1 MDWKIIAW
9 KYKSMYRFKAYFN
22 RVIMKYFSQILVF
35 ALATVFAKAAD
46 NQKKGYTPHVVVPEE
61 LEATLFSPNTLTPCV
76 ACIGVAPTGEV
87 YAGVDQIGSLGK
99 GGGKG
104 KIIRLIDAD
113 HDGISEAHTVYAVID
128 NPRGIVPV
136 ADKLYVL
143 HTKWGEGKKFEGMFL
158 SVLEDKDGDGKAD
171 GPPKHLVKEISSR
184 KFNQARGVDHTT
196 NGIRMG
202 IDGWI
207 YVAIGDFGFVDATG
221 TDGTKLTMYGG
232 GVIRVRPDGTELESY
247 VHGLRNIYDVAID
260 PFMNLFTRGNTN
272 DGGGWNM
279 RFIHEIQSGEY
290 GYPKLFKR
298 YTSEI
303 IPALVDVGG
312 GSGTGAMFFDEP
324 GWPKKYNDVP
334 MMCDWG
340 RGQLFIHRVTPDG
353 PSFTQEQENFIKC
366 GRITDVDC
374 DGSGRLFIGSWSNSG
389 FSGGTGGYVAR
400 VVPKGWQYKAFPDL
414 QKRNAVDLANLLTT
428 PSAKT
433 RLHAQQEILRR
444 GGSGK
449 EVLAVAV
456 DKRLSRK
463 SRVAAI
469 FTLKQLLGTKS
480 HKDLLKLIDDP
491 AVAEHALRALAD
503 RKTELDDISQAPFTK
518 ALKNKDPRVQ
528 VAAAVALGR
537 IGDKSAAKALL
548 AVSNP
553 PQVDPL
559 PGFQPPPDEKGGDGS
574 VHQSPTIELA
584 SVHKFDIDISGW
596 KELYLTLGDGGNG
609 TGSDH
614 GAWFDPIL
622 VKKDGSTVKLTD
634 VKWSKATQGWGK
646 TGVGISPTG
655 TKLAR
660 KDGKAMSAGI
670 GTHSIGVIT
679 YKKLPGDFARFQC
692 TAGLASTDHGGRV
705 RFYVSSTPIKKFA
718 SSGKQKVAEGPH
730 ATPNSAT
737 ILPHVA
743 RQALVALEAGPACVD
758 AIGTP
763 NQSGALMALR
773 YMHTPEAVDALIK
786 RFEDTLE
793 SDTKQRIARSLVRLA
808 NMEKPY
814 EGETWWSTRP
824 DTRGPY
830 YYPTAWEKTEEI
842 TKTLVQAA
850 KQSDTATRFV
860 IAELAKKDRVQ
871 IPGLPKADDPVLASV
886 SEPTVDL
893 DKIMKKQGQVGKM
906 SVEDL
911 TIALDKIK
919 GKPGQGPALFA
930 SQGCVACHALKK
942 DEVQKGPY
950 LGQIGGIMNAERIAM
965 SILRPNTEIS
975 QGFKTVSITT
985 KKGDGYV
992 GFVTNRLSD
1001 QIEMRDIAGKVTTL
1015 KPSDIASET
1024 LLPIS
1029 MMPAGLANGMSLE
1042 DFASL
1047 VHFLAAQK
1055 Q

>member
-1 MDWKIIAW
+1 
-9 KYKSMYRFKAYFN
+9 
-22 RVIMKYFSQILVF
+22 MKYLIRVSIL
-35 ALATVFAKAAD
+35 ALTSVLAVAAD
-46 NQKKGYTPHVVVPEE
+46 KQKKGYTPQVVVPDE

-87 YAGVDQIGSLGK
+87 YAGVDQYGSLGK

-104 KIIRLIDAD
+104 KIIRLIDKD
-113 HDGISEAHTVYAVID
+113 HDGIHDSHTVYAVID

-136 ADKLYVL
+136 GDKLYVL
-143 HTKWGEGKKFEGMFL
+143 HTKWGEGTQFEGMFL
-158 SVLEDKDGDGKAD
+158 SVLQDKDSDGVAD
-171 GPPKHLVKEISSR
+171 GPPKHLVKEISTR

-207 YVAIGDFGFVDATG
+207 YVAVGDFGFVDATG
-221 TDGTKLTMYGG
+221 TDGRKLTMYGG
-232 GVIRVRPDGTELESY
+232 GIIRVRPDGTELETY
-247 VHGLRNIYDVAID
+247 ANGLRNIYDVAID
-260 PFMNLFTRGNTN
+260 PFMNVFTRGNTN

-279 RFIHEIQSGEY
+279 RFIHEIQTGEY

-312 GSGTGAMFFDEP
+312 GSGTGAMFFEEP
-324 GWPKKYNDVP
+324 GWPAKYNDVP

-374 DGSGRLFIGSWSNSG
+374 DGSGRLFIGSWSSSG
-389 FSGGTGGYVAR
+389 FKGGTAGYVAR
-400 VVPKGWQYKAFPDL
+400 VVPKGWKYKAFPDL
-414 QKRNAVDLANLLTT
+414 QKRNPVDLANLLTT

-456 DKRLSRK
+456 DKRLSPR

-480 HKDLLKLIDDP
+480 HKELLKLVDDP

-503 RKTELDDISQAPFTK
+503 RKTQMDGIPQAPFAK
-518 ALKNKDPRVQ
+518 ALNNKNPRVQ

-537 IGDKSAAKALL
+537 LGDKSAAKALL
-548 AVSNP
+548 GVSNP
-553 PQVDPL
+553 PLTDPL
-559 PGFQPPPDEKGGDGS
+559 PGSQPPPQEKTSGISSQQSPIIEKTS
-574 VHQSPTIELA
+574 VHQ
-584 SVHKFDIDISGW
+584 FDVDVSGW
-596 KELYLTLGDGGNG
+596 KELHLTLGDGGNG

-614 GAWFDPIL
+614 GSWFDPVL
-622 VKKDGSTVKLTD
+622 VKKDGSTIKLTD
-634 VKWSKATQGWGK
+634 LKWFKATQGWGK
-646 TGVGISPTG
+646 TRIGFSPTG
-655 TKLAR
+655 AKLAR
-660 KDGKAMSAGI
+660 KDGKPMSTGI
-670 GTHSIGVIT
+670 GTHSKGSII
-679 YKKLPGDFARFQC
+679 YKKLPEDIVRFKC
-692 TAGLASTDHGGRV
+692 TAGLASTDHGGKV
-705 RFYVSSTPIKKFA
+705 RFYVSAKPIKKFA
-718 SSGKQKVAEGPH
+718 GGGKTQIAEGPH
-730 ATPNSAT
+730 ATPNSSS

-743 RQALVALEAGPACVD
+743 RQALVALEAGTACVD

-773 YMHTPEAVDALIK
+773 YMHTEEAVDALVK
-786 RFEDTLE
+786 RFESTLE
-793 SDTKQRIARSLVRLA
+793 SDTRQRIARSLIRLA

-814 EGETWWSTRP
+814 RGDTWWSTRP

-842 TKTLVQAA
+842 TKTLVKAA
-850 KQSDTATRFV
+850 KQSDAATRFV
-860 IAELAKKDRVQ
+860 IAELAKKDRVE
-871 IPGLPKADDPVLASV
+871 IPGLPKAEAPVLASAT
-886 SEPTVDL
+886 EPTVDL
-893 DKIMKKQGQVGKM
+893 DKIMNKQGQVGKM

-911 TIALDKIK
+911 TLALDKIK
-919 GKPGQGPALFA
+919 GKPGKGPALFA

-965 SILRPNTEIS
+965 SIIRPNAEIS

-1001 QIEMRDIAGKVTTL
+1001 RIEMRDIAGKVTSL

-1055 Q
+1055 N

>member
-1 MDWKIIAW
+1 M
-9 KYKSMYRFKAYFN
+9 KSFIHAT
-22 RVIMKYFSQILVF
+22 IL
-35 ALATVFAKAAD
+35 ALTSTLLTAVDK
-46 NQKKGYTPHVVVPEE
+46 QKKGHAPEVVVPEE

-104 KIIRLIDAD
+104 KIIRLIDVD
-113 HDGISEAHTVYAVID
+113 HDGIHDSHTVYAVID

-136 ADKLYVL
+136 GDKLYVL
-143 HTKWGEGKKFEGMFL
+143 HTKWGEGTQFDGMFL
-158 SVLEDKDGDGKAD
+158 SVLEDKDGDGLAD
-171 GPPKHLVKEISSR
+171 GPPKHLVKEISTR

-221 TDGTKLTMYGG
+221 TDGKKLTMYGG
-232 GVIRVRPDGTELESY
+232 GIIRVRPDGTELETY
-247 VHGLRNIYDVAID
+247 ATGLRNIYDVAID
-260 PFMNLFTRGNTN
+260 PFMNVFTRGNTN

-279 RFIHEIQSGEY
+279 RFIHEIQTGEY
-290 GYPKLFKR
+290 GYPRLFKR

-312 GSGTGAMFFDEP
+312 GSGTGAMFFEEP
-324 GWPKKYNDVP
+324 GWPEKYNDVP

-374 DGSGRLFIGSWSNSG
+374 DGSGRLFIGSWSKSG
-389 FSGGTGGYVAR
+389 FKGGTAGYVAR
-400 VVPKGWQYKAFPDL
+400 VVPKGWKYKAFPNL
-414 QKRNAVDLANLLTT
+414 QKRNSVDLANLLST

-456 DKRLSRK
+456 DTRLAPRV
-463 SRVAAI
+463 RVAAI
-469 FTLKQLLGTKS
+469 YTLKQLLGTKS
-480 HKDLLKLIDDP
+480 HQHLLKLVDDP

-503 RKTELDDISQAPFTK
+503 RKTEMDGVPQAPFAK
-518 ALKNKDPRVQ
+518 ALKNKNPRVQ
-528 VAAAVALGR
+528 VAAAIALGR
-537 IGDKSAAKALL
+537 LGDKSAAKALL
-548 AVSNP
+548 GVSNP
-553 PQVDPL
+553 PVTDPL
-559 PGFQPPPDEKGGDGS
+559 PSFQLPPEEKSGNDS
-574 VHQSPTIELA
+574 VHQSPIIERTA
-584 SVHKFDIDISGW
+584 VHKFDLDVSGW

-622 VKKDGSTVKLTD
+622 VKKDGSTIKLTD
-634 VKWSKATQGWGK
+634 LKWSKATQGWGK
-646 TGVGISPTG
+646 TRIGFSATG
-655 TKLAR
+655 AKLAR
-660 KDGKAMSAGI
+660 KDGQPMTAGI
-670 GTHSIGVIT
+670 GTHSIGSIS
-679 YKKLPGDFARFQC
+679 YKKLPANVVRFKC
-692 TAGLASTDHGGRV
+692 TAGLASTDHGGKV
-705 RFYVSSTPIKKFA
+705 RFYVSDKPIKKFA
-718 SSGKQKVAEGPH
+718 GGGKKQIAEGPH
-730 ATPNSAT
+730 ATPNAAS

-743 RQALVALEAGPACVD
+743 RHALVALEAGPACVD

-786 RFEDTLE
+786 RFEETLE
-793 SDTKQRIARSLVRLA
+793 PDTRQRIARSLVRLA
-808 NMEKPY
+808 NLEKPY
-814 EGETWWSTRP
+814 QGDTWWSTRP
-824 DTRGPY
+824 DPRGPY
-830 YYPTAWEKTEEI
+830 YYPTAWEKTEDI
-842 TKTLVQAA
+842 TKSLVQAA
-850 KQSDTATRFV
+850 KKGDAATRFV
-860 IAELAKKDRVQ
+860 IAELAKKDRVE
-871 IPGLPKADDPVLASV
+871 IPGLPKADDPVIATV

-911 TIALDKIK
+911 TLALDKIK
-919 GKPGQGPALFA
+919 GKPSKGPALFA

-950 LGQIGGIMNAERIAM
+950 LGQIGGIMDAERIAM
-965 SILRPNTEIS
+965 SILRPNEEIS

-1001 QIEMRDIAGKVTTL
+1001 RIEMRDIAGKVTTL

-1047 VHFLAAQK
+1047 VHFLADQK
-1055 Q
+1055 N

>member
-1 MDWKIIAW
+1 M
-9 KYKSMYRFKAYFN
+9 KSFIHAT
-22 RVIMKYFSQILVF
+22 IL
-35 ALATVFAKAAD
+35 ALTSTLLTAVDK
-46 NQKKGYTPHVVVPEE
+46 QKKGHAPEVVVPEE

-104 KIIRLIDAD
+104 KIIRLIDED
-113 HDGISEAHTVYAVID
+113 HDGIHDSHTVYAVID

-136 ADKLYVL
+136 GDKLYVL
-143 HTKWGEGKKFEGMFL
+143 HTKWGEGTQFDGMFL
-158 SVLEDKDGDGKAD
+158 SVLEDKDGDGLAD
-171 GPPKHLVKEISSR
+171 GPPKHLVKEISTR

-221 TDGTKLTMYGG
+221 TDGKKLTMYGG
-232 GVIRVRPDGTELESY
+232 GIIRVRPDGTELETY
-247 VHGLRNIYDVAID
+247 ATGLRNIYDVAID
-260 PFMNLFTRGNTN
+260 PFMNVFTRGNTN

-279 RFIHEIQSGEY
+279 RFIHEIQTGEY
-290 GYPKLFKR
+290 GYPRLFKR

-312 GSGTGAMFFDEP
+312 GSGTGAMFFEEP
-324 GWPKKYNDVP
+324 GWPEKYNDVP

-374 DGSGRLFIGSWSNSG
+374 DGSGRLFLGSWSKSG
-389 FSGGTGGYVAR
+389 FKGGTAGYVAR
-400 VVPKGWQYKAFPDL
+400 VVPKGWKYKAFPNL
-414 QKRNAVDLANLLTT
+414 QKRNSVDLANLLST

-456 DKRLSRK
+456 DTRLAPRV
-463 SRVAAI
+463 RVAAI
-469 FTLKQLLGTKS
+469 YTLKQLLGTKS
-480 HKDLLKLIDDP
+480 HQHLLKLVDDP

-503 RKTELDDISQAPFTK
+503 RKTEMDGVPQAPFAK
-518 ALKNKDPRVQ
+518 ALKNKNPRVQ
-528 VAAAVALGR
+528 VAAAIALGR
-537 IGDKSAAKALL
+537 LGDKSAAKALL
-548 AVSNP
+548 VVSNP
-553 PQVDPL
+553 PVTDPL
-559 PGFQPPPDEKGGDGS
+559 PGFQLPPEEKSGNDS
-574 VHQSPTIELA
+574 VHQSPIIERT
-584 SVHKFDIDISGW
+584 SVHKFDLDVSGW

-622 VKKDGSTVKLTD
+622 VKKDGSTIKLTD
-634 VKWSKATQGWGK
+634 LKWSKATQGWGK
-646 TGVGISPTG
+646 TRIGFSATG
-655 TKLAR
+655 AKLAR
-660 KDGKAMSAGI
+660 KDGQPMTAGI
-670 GTHSIGVIT
+670 GTHSIGSIS
-679 YKKLPGDFARFQC
+679 YKKLPAEVVRFKC
-692 TAGLASTDHGGRV
+692 TAGLASTDHGGKV
-705 RFYVSSTPIKKFA
+705 RFYVSDKPIKKFA
-718 SSGKQKVAEGPH
+718 GGGKKQIAEGPH
-730 ATPNSAT
+730 ATPNAAS

-743 RQALVALEAGPACVD
+743 RHALVALEAGPACVD

-786 RFEDTLE
+786 RFEETLE
-793 SDTKQRIARSLVRLA
+793 SDTRQRIARSLVRLA
-808 NMEKPY
+808 NLEKPY
-814 EGETWWSTRP
+814 QGDTWWSTRP

-830 YYPTAWEKTEEI
+830 YYPTAWEKTEAI
-842 TKTLVQAA
+842 TKSLVQAA
-850 KQSDTATRFV
+850 KKGDAATRFV
-860 IAELAKKDRVQ
+860 IAELAKKDRVE
-871 IPGLPKADDPVLASV
+871 IPGLPKADDPVIATV

-911 TIALDKIK
+911 TLALDKIK
-919 GKPGQGPALFA
+919 GKPSKGPALFA

-950 LGQIGGIMNAERIAM
+950 LGQIGGIMDAERIAM
-965 SILRPNTEIS
+965 SILRPNEEIS

-1001 QIEMRDIAGKVTTL
+1001 RIEMRDIAGKVTTL

-1047 VHFLAAQK
+1047 VHFLADQK
-1055 Q
+1055 N

>member
-1 MDWKIIAW
+1 M
-9 KYKSMYRFKAYFN
+9 KSFIHAT
-22 RVIMKYFSQILVF
+22 IL
-35 ALATVFAKAAD
+35 ALTSTLLTAVDK
-46 NQKKGYTPHVVVPEE
+46 QKKGHAPEVVVPEE

-104 KIIRLIDAD
+104 KIIRLIDED
-113 HDGISEAHTVYAVID
+113 HDGIHDSHTVYAVID

-136 ADKLYVL
+136 GDKLYVL
-143 HTKWGEGKKFEGMFL
+143 HTKWGEGTQFDGMFL
-158 SVLEDKDGDGKAD
+158 SVLEDKNGDGLAD
-171 GPPKHLVKEISSR
+171 GPPKHLVKEISTR

-221 TDGTKLTMYGG
+221 TDGKKLTMYGG
-232 GVIRVRPDGTELESY
+232 GIIRVRPDGTELETY
-247 VHGLRNIYDVAID
+247 ATGLRNIYDVAID
-260 PFMNLFTRGNTN
+260 PFMNVFTRGNTN

-279 RFIHEIQSGEY
+279 RFIHEIQTGEY
-290 GYPKLFKR
+290 GYPRLFKR

-312 GSGTGAMFFDEP
+312 GSGTGAMFFEEP
-324 GWPKKYNDVP
+324 NWPEKYNDVP

-374 DGSGRLFIGSWSNSG
+374 DGSGRLFIGSWSKSG
-389 FSGGTGGYVAR
+389 FKGGTAGYVAR
-400 VVPKGWQYKAFPDL
+400 VVPKGWKYKAFPNL
-414 QKRNAVDLANLLTT
+414 QKRNSVDLANLLST

-456 DKRLSRK
+456 DTRLAPRV
-463 SRVAAI
+463 RVAAI
-469 FTLKQLLGTKS
+469 YTLKQLLGTKS
-480 HKDLLKLIDDP
+480 HQHLLKLVDDP

-503 RKTELDDISQAPFTK
+503 RKTEMDGVPQAPFAK
-518 ALKNKDPRVQ
+518 ALKNKNPRVQ
-528 VAAAVALGR
+528 VAAAIALGR
-537 IGDKSAAKALL
+537 LGDKSAAKALL
-548 AVSNP
+548 GVSNP
-553 PQVDPL
+553 PVTDPL
-559 PGFQPPPDEKGGDGS
+559 PSFQLPPEEKSGNDS
-574 VHQSPTIELA
+574 VHQSPIIERT
-584 SVHKFDIDISGW
+584 SVHKFDLDVSGW

-622 VKKDGSTVKLTD
+622 VKKDGSTIKLTD
-634 VKWSKATQGWGK
+634 LKWSKATQGWGK
-646 TGVGISPTG
+646 TRIGFSATG
-655 TKLAR
+655 AKLAR
-660 KDGKAMSAGI
+660 KDGQPMTAGI
-670 GTHSIGVIT
+670 GTHSIGSIS
-679 YKKLPGDFARFQC
+679 YKKLPANVVRFKC
-692 TAGLASTDHGGRV
+692 TAGLASTDHGGKV
-705 RFYVSSTPIKKFA
+705 RFYVSDKPIKKFA
-718 SSGKQKVAEGPH
+718 GGGKKQIAEGPH
-730 ATPNSAT
+730 ATPNAAS

-743 RQALVALEAGPACVD
+743 RHALVALEAGPACVD

-786 RFEDTLE
+786 RFEETLE
-793 SDTKQRIARSLVRLA
+793 SDTRQRIARSLVRLA
-808 NMEKPY
+808 NLEKPY
-814 EGETWWSTRP
+814 QGDTWWSTRP

-830 YYPTAWEKTEEI
+830 YYPTAWEKTEAI
-842 TKTLVQAA
+842 TKSLVQAA
-850 KQSDTATRFV
+850 KQGDAATRFV
-860 IAELAKKDRVQ
+860 IAELAKKDRVE
-871 IPGLPKADDPVLASV
+871 IPGLPKADDPVIATV

-911 TIALDKIK
+911 TLALDKIK
-919 GKPGQGPALFA
+919 GKPSKGPALFA

-950 LGQIGGIMNAERIAM
+950 LGQIGGIMDAERIAM
-965 SILRPNTEIS
+965 SILRPNEEIS

-1001 QIEMRDIAGKVTTL
+1001 RIEMRDIAGKVTTL

-1047 VHFLAAQK
+1047 VHFLADQK
-1055 Q
+1055 N

>member
-1 MDWKIIAW
+1 M
-9 KYKSMYRFKAYFN
+9 KSFIHAT
-22 RVIMKYFSQILVF
+22 IL
-35 ALATVFAKAAD
+35 ALTSTLLTAVDK
-46 NQKKGYTPHVVVPEE
+46 QKKGHAPEVVVPEE

-104 KIIRLIDAD
+104 KIIRLIDED
-113 HDGISEAHTVYAVID
+113 HDGIHDSHTVYAVID

-136 ADKLYVL
+136 GDKLYVL
-143 HTKWGEGKKFEGMFL
+143 HTKWGEGTQFDGMFL
-158 SVLEDKDGDGKAD
+158 SVLEDKDGDGLAD
-171 GPPKHLVKEISSR
+171 GPPKHLVKEISTR

-221 TDGTKLTMYGG
+221 TDGKKLTMYGG
-232 GVIRVRPDGTELESY
+232 GIIRVRPDGTELETY
-247 VHGLRNIYDVAID
+247 ATGLRNIYDVAID
-260 PFMNLFTRGNTN
+260 PFMNVFTRGNTN

-279 RFIHEIQSGEY
+279 RFIHEIQTGEY
-290 GYPKLFKR
+290 GYPRLFKR

-312 GSGTGAMFFDEP
+312 GSGTGAMFFEEP
-324 GWPKKYNDVP
+324 GWPEKYNDVP

-374 DGSGRLFIGSWSNSG
+374 DGSGRLFIGSWSKSG
-389 FSGGTGGYVAR
+389 FKGGTAGYVAR
-400 VVPKGWQYKAFPDL
+400 VVPKGWKYKAFPNL
-414 QKRNAVDLANLLTT
+414 QKRNSVDLANLLST

-456 DKRLSRK
+456 DTRLAPRV
-463 SRVAAI
+463 RVAAI
-469 FTLKQLLGTKS
+469 YTLKQLLGTKS
-480 HKDLLKLIDDP
+480 HQHLLKLVDDP

-503 RKTELDDISQAPFTK
+503 RKTEMDGVPQAPFAK
-518 ALKNKDPRVQ
+518 ALKNKNPRVQ
-528 VAAAVALGR
+528 VAAAIALGR
-537 IGDKSAAKALL
+537 LGDKSAAKALL
-548 AVSNP
+548 VVSNP
-553 PQVDPL
+553 PVTDPL
-559 PGFQPPPDEKGGDGS
+559 PGFQLPPEEKSGNDS
-574 VHQSPTIELA
+574 VHQSPIIERT
-584 SVHKFDIDISGW
+584 SVHKFDLDASGW

-622 VKKDGSTVKLTD
+622 VKKDGSTIKLTD
-634 VKWSKATQGWGK
+634 LKWSKATQGWGK
-646 TGVGISPTG
+646 TRIGFSATG
-655 TKLAR
+655 AKLAR
-660 KDGKAMSAGI
+660 KDGQPMTAGI
-670 GTHSIGVIT
+670 GTHSIGSIS
-679 YKKLPGDFARFQC
+679 YKKLPAEVVRFKC
-692 TAGLASTDHGGRV
+692 TAGLASTDHGGKV
-705 RFYVSSTPIKKFA
+705 RFYVSDKPIKKFA
-718 SSGKQKVAEGPH
+718 GGGKKQIAEGPH
-730 ATPNSAT
+730 ATPNAAS
-737 ILPHVA
+737 ILPHAA
-743 RQALVALEAGPACVD
+743 RHALVALEAGPACVD

-786 RFEDTLE
+786 RFEETLE
-793 SDTKQRIARSLVRLA
+793 SDTRQRIARSLVRLA
-808 NMEKPY
+808 NLEKPY
-814 EGETWWSTRP
+814 QGDTWWSTRP

-830 YYPTAWEKTEEI
+830 YYPTAWEKTEAI
-842 TKTLVQAA
+842 TKSLVQAA
-850 KQSDTATRFV
+850 KQGDAATRFV
-860 IAELAKKDRVQ
+860 IAELAKKDRVE
-871 IPGLPKADDPVLASV
+871 IPGLPKADDPVIATV

-911 TIALDKIK
+911 TLALDKIK
-919 GKPGQGPALFA
+919 GKPSKGPALFA

-950 LGQIGGIMNAERIAM
+950 LGQIGGIMDAERIAM
-965 SILRPNTEIS
+965 SILRPNEEIS

-985 KKGDGYV
+985 KKGDGYA

-1001 QIEMRDIAGKVTTL
+1001 RIEMRDIAGKVTTL

-1047 VHFLAAQK
+1047 VHFLADQK
-1055 Q
+1055 N

>member
-1 MDWKIIAW
+1 
-9 KYKSMYRFKAYFN
+9 
-22 RVIMKYFSQILVF
+22 MKYLIRVSIL
-35 ALATVFAKAAD
+35 ALTSVLAVAAD
-46 NQKKGYTPHVVVPEE
+46 KQKKGYTPQVVVPDE

-87 YAGVDQIGSLGK
+87 YAGVDQYGSLGK

-104 KIIRLIDAD
+104 KIIRLIDKD
-113 HDGISEAHTVYAVID
+113 HDGIHDSHTVYAVID

-136 ADKLYVL
+136 GDKLYVL
-143 HTKWGEGKKFEGMFL
+143 HTKWGEGTQFEGMFL
-158 SVLEDKDGDGKAD
+158 SVLQDKDADGVAD
-171 GPPKHLVKEISSR
+171 GPPKHLVKEISTR

-207 YVAIGDFGFVDATG
+207 YVAIGDFGFVNATG
-221 TDGTKLTMYGG
+221 TDGKKLTMYGG
-232 GVIRVRPDGTELESY
+232 GIIRVRPDGTELETY
-247 VHGLRNIYDVAID
+247 ANGLRNIYDVAID

-279 RFIHEIQSGEY
+279 RFIHEIQTGEY

-312 GSGTGAMFFDEP
+312 GSGTGAMFFEEP
-324 GWPKKYNDVP
+324 GWPAKYNDVP

-374 DGSGRLFIGSWSNSG
+374 DGSGRLFIGSWSSSG
-389 FSGGTGGYVAR
+389 FKGGTAGYVAR
-400 VVPKGWQYKAFPDL
+400 VVPKGWKYKAFPDL
-414 QKRNAVDLANLLTT
+414 QKRNPVDLANLLTT

-456 DKRLSRK
+456 DKRLSPR

-480 HKDLLKLIDDP
+480 HKELLKLVDDP

-503 RKTELDDISQAPFTK
+503 RKTQMDGIPQVPFAK
-518 ALKNKDPRVQ
+518 ALNNKNPRVQ

-537 IGDKSAAKALL
+537 LGDRSAAKALL
-548 AVSNP
+548 CVSNP
-553 PQVDPL
+553 PVTDPL
-559 PGFQPPPDEKGGDGS
+559 PGFQPPRQEKTLGSSSQQSPIIEKTS
-574 VHQSPTIELA
+574 VHQ
-584 SVHKFDIDISGW
+584 FDVDVSGW
-596 KELYLTLGDGGNG
+596 KELHLTLGDGGNG

-614 GAWFDPIL
+614 GSWFDPVL
-622 VKKDGSTVKLTD
+622 VKKDGSTIKLTD
-634 VKWSKATQGWGK
+634 LKWSKATQGWGK
-646 TGVGISPTG
+646 TRIGFSPTG
-655 TKLAR
+655 ARLAR
-660 KDGKAMSAGI
+660 KDGKPMSTGI
-670 GTHSIGVIT
+670 GTHSKGSII
-679 YKKLPGDFARFQC
+679 YKKLPGDIVRFKC
-692 TAGLASTDHGGRV
+692 TAGLASTDHGGKV
-705 RFYVSSTPIKKFA
+705 RFYVSAKPIKKFVGG
-718 SSGKQKVAEGPH
+718 GKTQVAEGPH
-730 ATPNSAT
+730 ATPNSSS

-743 RQALVALEAGPACVD
+743 RQALVALEAGTACVD

-773 YMHTPEAVDALIK
+773 YMHTEEAVDALVK
-786 RFEDTLE
+786 RFESTLE
-793 SDTKQRIARSLVRLA
+793 SDTRQRIARSLIRLA

-814 EGETWWSTRP
+814 RGDTWWSTRP

-830 YYPTAWEKTEEI
+830 YYPTAWKKTEEI
-842 TKTLVQAA
+842 TKTLVKAA
-850 KQSDTATRFV
+850 KQSDAATRFV
-860 IAELAKKDRVQ
+860 IAELAKKDRVE
-871 IPGLPKADDPVLASV
+871 IPGLPKAEAPVLASAT
-886 SEPTVDL
+886 EPTVDL
-893 DKIMKKQGQVGKM
+893 DKIMNKQGQVGKM

-911 TIALDKIK
+911 TLALDKIK
-919 GKPGQGPALFA
+919 GKPSKGPALFA

-965 SILRPNTEIS
+965 SIIRPNAEIS

-1001 QIEMRDIAGKVTTL
+1001 RIEMRDIAGKVTTL
-1015 KPSDIASET
+1015 KPTEVASET

-1055 Q
+1055 N

>member
-1 MDWKIIAW
+1 
-9 KYKSMYRFKAYFN
+9 
-22 RVIMKYFSQILVF
+22 MKCLRTLFPL
-35 ALATVFAKAAD
+35 LATMLMATFAYA
-46 NQKKGYTPHVVVPEE
+46 QKGRTANVTVPEE

-113 HDGISEAHTVYAVID
+113 HDGVSEAHTVYAVID

-136 ADKLYVL
+136 GDKLYVL

-158 SVLEDKDGDGKAD
+158 SVLTDANGDGKAD

-207 YVAIGDFGFVDATG
+207 YVAIGDFGFVDAEG

-247 VHGLRNIYDVAID
+247 AHGLRNIYDVAID
-260 PFMNLFTRGNTN
+260 PFMNMYTRGNTN

-279 RFIHEIQSGEY
+279 RFIHEIQTGEY

-324 GWPKKYNDVP
+324 GWPEKYNNVP

-340 RGQLFIHRVTPDG
+340 RGQLFIHRITPDG

-400 VVPKGWQYKAFPDL
+400 VIPKGWKYKEFPNL
-414 QKRNAVDLANLLTT
+414 QKRNPIDLANLLST

-444 GGSGK
+444 GGSGN

-456 DKRLSRK
+456 DEKLDPK

-469 FTLKQLLGTKS
+469 YTLKQLLGKKS
-480 HKDLLKLIDDP
+480 HKELLKLVDDP
-491 AVAEHALRALAD
+491 VVTEHALRALGD
-503 RKTELDDISQAPFTK
+503 RKTQLDGIPQAPFTK
-518 ALKNKDPRVQ
+518 ALKSKNPRVQ

-537 IGDKSAAKALL
+537 LGDKSAASALL
-548 AVSNP
+548 SVSNP
-553 PQVDPL
+553 PEIDPL
-559 PGFQPPPDEKGGDGS
+559 PSFAGTPKQDAGPQD
-574 VHQSPTIELA
+574 VHQSSLIDGNK
-584 SVHKFDIDISGW
+584 VHTFDVDVSGW
-596 KELYLTLGDGGNG
+596 KELYLTIGHGGNG
-609 TGSDH
+609 DGNDH
-614 GAWFDPIL
+614 GGWFEPTL
-622 VKKDGSTVKLTD
+622 VKKDGTAVKLTD
-634 VKWSKATQGWGK
+634 FKWSKATQGWGK
-646 TGVGISPTG
+646 TGIGISPTG
-655 TKLAR
+655 AKLGRADKKR
-660 KDGKAMSAGI
+660 MAFGI
-670 GTHSIGVIT
+670 GSHAVSVIS
-679 YKKLPGDFARFQC
+679 YKKLPVDMVRFKC
-692 TAGLASTDHGGRV
+692 EVGLASTHRGGRV
-705 RFYVSSTPIKKFA
+705 RFYVSNKAIKKFA
-718 SSGKQKVAEGPH
+718 GGGKKQIAEGPH

-737 ILPHVA
+737 VLPHIA
-743 RQALVALEAGPACVD
+743 RQALVALDAGSACVD
-758 AIGTP
+758 AIGTH
-763 NQSGALMALR
+763 NQSGALMALC

-786 RFEDTLE
+786 RFEETLE
-793 SDTKQRIARSLVRLA
+793 SDTKQRIARSLVRLV

-814 EGETWWSTRP
+814 KGDTWWSTRP

-842 TKTLVQAA
+842 TKSLVKAA
-850 KQSDTATRFV
+850 KQSDAATRHV
-860 IAELAKKDRVQ
+860 ISELAQKDRVV
-871 IPGLPKADDPVLASV
+871 IPGLPKANDPVLASAA
-886 SEPTVDL
+886 EPTVDL

-911 TIALDKIK
+911 TIALGKIK
-919 GKPGQGPALFA
+919 GKPGKGPALFA

-965 SILRPNTEIS
+965 SILRPNAEIS

-1001 QIEMRDIAGKVTTL
+1001 RIEMRDIAGKVTTL

-1055 Q
+1055 N

>member
-1 MDWKIIAW
+1 M
-9 KYKSMYRFKAYFN
+9 KSFIHAT
-22 RVIMKYFSQILVF
+22 IL
-35 ALATVFAKAAD
+35 ALTSTLLTAVDK
-46 NQKKGYTPHVVVPEE
+46 QKKGHAPEVVVPEE

-104 KIIRLIDAD
+104 KIIRLIDED
-113 HDGISEAHTVYAVID
+113 HDGIHDSHTVYAVID

-136 ADKLYVL
+136 GDKLYVL
-143 HTKWGEGKKFEGMFL
+143 HTKWGEGTQFDGMFL
-158 SVLEDKDGDGKAD
+158 SVLEDKDGDGLAD
-171 GPPKHLVKEISSR
+171 GPPKHLVKEISTR

-221 TDGTKLTMYGG
+221 TDGKKLTMYGG
-232 GVIRVRPDGTELESY
+232 GIIRVRPDGTELETY
-247 VHGLRNIYDVAID
+247 ATGLRNIYDVAID
-260 PFMNLFTRGNTN
+260 PFMNVFTRGNTN

-279 RFIHEIQSGEY
+279 RFIHEIQTGEY
-290 GYPKLFKR
+290 GYPRLFKR

-312 GSGTGAMFFDEP
+312 GSGTGAMFFEEP
-324 GWPKKYNDVP
+324 GWPEKYNDVP

-374 DGSGRLFIGSWSNSG
+374 DGSGRLFIGSWSKSG
-389 FSGGTGGYVAR
+389 FKGGTAGYVAR
-400 VVPKGWQYKAFPDL
+400 VVPKGWKYKAFPNL
-414 QKRNAVDLANLLTT
+414 QKRNSVDLANLLST

-456 DKRLSRK
+456 DTRLAPRV
-463 SRVAAI
+463 RVAAI
-469 FTLKQLLGTKS
+469 YTLKQLLGTKS
-480 HKDLLKLIDDP
+480 HQHLLKLVDDP

-503 RKTELDDISQAPFTK
+503 RKTEMDGVPQAPFAK
-518 ALKNKDPRVQ
+518 ALKNKNPRVQ
-528 VAAAVALGR
+528 VAAAIALGR
-537 IGDKSAAKALL
+537 LGDKSAAKALL
-548 AVSNP
+548 VVSNP
-553 PQVDPL
+553 PVTDPL
-559 PGFQPPPDEKGGDGS
+559 PGFQLPPEEKSGNDS
-574 VHQSPTIELA
+574 VHQSPIIERT
-584 SVHKFDIDISGW
+584 SVHKFDLDVSGW

-622 VKKDGSTVKLTD
+622 VKKDGSTIKLTD
-634 VKWSKATQGWGK
+634 LKWSKATQGWGK
-646 TGVGISPTG
+646 TRIGFSATG
-655 TKLAR
+655 AKLAR
-660 KDGKAMSAGI
+660 KDGQPMTAGI
-670 GTHSIGVIT
+670 GTHSIGSIS
-679 YKKLPGDFARFQC
+679 YKKLPAEVVRFKC
-692 TAGLASTDHGGRV
+692 TAGLASTDHGGKV
-705 RFYVSSTPIKKFA
+705 RFYVSDKPIKKFA
-718 SSGKQKVAEGPH
+718 GGGKKQIAEGPH
-730 ATPNSAT
+730 ATPNAAS

-743 RQALVALEAGPACVD
+743 RHALVALEAGPACVD

-786 RFEDTLE
+786 RFEETLE
-793 SDTKQRIARSLVRLA
+793 SDTRQRIARSLVRLA
-808 NMEKPY
+808 NLEKPY
-814 EGETWWSTRP
+814 QGDTWWSTRP

-830 YYPTAWEKTEEI
+830 YYPTAWEKTEAI
-842 TKTLVQAA
+842 TKSLVQAA
-850 KQSDTATRFV
+850 KKGDAATRFV
-860 IAELAKKDRVQ
+860 IAELAKKDRVE
-871 IPGLPKADDPVLASV
+871 IPGLPKADDPVIATV

-911 TIALDKIK
+911 TLALDKIK
-919 GKPGQGPALFA
+919 GKPSKGPALFA

-950 LGQIGGIMNAERIAM
+950 LGQIGGIMDAERIAM
-965 SILRPNTEIS
+965 SILRPNEEIS

-1001 QIEMRDIAGKVTTL
+1001 RIEMRDIAGKVTTL

-1047 VHFLAAQK
+1047 VHFLADQK
-1055 Q
+1055 N

>member
-1 MDWKIIAW
+1 M
-9 KYKSMYRFKAYFN
+9 KSFIHAT
-22 RVIMKYFSQILVF
+22 IL
-35 ALATVFAKAAD
+35 ALTSTLLTAVDK
-46 NQKKGYTPHVVVPEE
+46 QKKGHAPEVVVPEE

-104 KIIRLIDAD
+104 KIIRLIDED
-113 HDGISEAHTVYAVID
+113 HDGIHDSHTVYAVID

-136 ADKLYVL
+136 GDKLYVL
-143 HTKWGEGKKFEGMFL
+143 HTKWGEGTQFDGMFL
-158 SVLEDKDGDGKAD
+158 SVLEDKNGDGLAD
-171 GPPKHLVKEISSR
+171 GPPKHLVKEISTR

-221 TDGTKLTMYGG
+221 TDGKKLTMYGG
-232 GVIRVRPDGTELESY
+232 GIIRVRPDGTELETY
-247 VHGLRNIYDVAID
+247 ATGLRNIYDVAID
-260 PFMNLFTRGNTN
+260 PFMNVFTRGNTN

-279 RFIHEIQSGEY
+279 RFIHEIQTGEY
-290 GYPKLFKR
+290 GYPRLFKR

-312 GSGTGAMFFDEP
+312 GSGTGAMFFEEP
-324 GWPKKYNDVP
+324 SWPEKYNDVP

-374 DGSGRLFIGSWSNSG
+374 DGSGRLFIGSWSKSG
-389 FSGGTGGYVAR
+389 FKGGTAGYVAR
-400 VVPKGWQYKAFPDL
+400 VVPKGWKYKAFPNL
-414 QKRNAVDLANLLTT
+414 QKRNSVDLANLLST

-456 DKRLSRK
+456 DTRLAPRV
-463 SRVAAI
+463 RVAAI
-469 FTLKQLLGTKS
+469 YTLKQLLGTKS
-480 HKDLLKLIDDP
+480 HQHLLKLVDDP

-503 RKTELDDISQAPFTK
+503 RKTEMDGVPQAPFAK
-518 ALKNKDPRVQ
+518 ALKNKNPRVQ
-528 VAAAVALGR
+528 VAAAIALGR
-537 IGDKSAAKALL
+537 LGDKSAAKALL
-548 AVSNP
+548 GVSNP
-553 PQVDPL
+553 PVTDPL
-559 PGFQPPPDEKGGDGS
+559 PSFQLPPEEKSGNDS
-574 VHQSPTIELA
+574 VHQSPIIERT
-584 SVHKFDIDISGW
+584 SVHKFDLDVSGW

-622 VKKDGSTVKLTD
+622 VKKDGSTIKLTD
-634 VKWSKATQGWGK
+634 LKWSKATQGWGK
-646 TGVGISPTG
+646 TRIGFSATG
-655 TKLAR
+655 AKLAR
-660 KDGKAMSAGI
+660 KDGKHMTAGI
-670 GTHSIGVIT
+670 GTHSIGSIR
-679 YKKLPGDFARFQC
+679 YKKLPAEVVRFKC
-692 TAGLASTDHGGRV
+692 TAGLASTDHGGKV
-705 RFYVSSTPIKKFA
+705 RFYVSDKPIKKFA
-718 SSGKQKVAEGPH
+718 GGGKKQIAEGPH
-730 ATPNSAT
+730 ATPNAAS

-743 RQALVALEAGPACVD
+743 RHALVALEAGPACVD

-786 RFEDTLE
+786 RFEETLE
-793 SDTKQRIARSLVRLA
+793 SDTRQRIARSLVRLA
-808 NMEKPY
+808 NLEKPY
-814 EGETWWSTRP
+814 QGDTWWSTRP

-830 YYPTAWEKTEEI
+830 YYPTAWEKTEDI
-842 TKTLVQAA
+842 TKSLVQAA
-850 KQSDTATRFV
+850 KKGDAATRFV
-860 IAELAKKDRVQ
+860 IAELAKKDRVE
-871 IPGLPKADDPVLASV
+871 IPGLPKADDPVIATV

-911 TIALDKIK
+911 TLALDKIK
-919 GKPGQGPALFA
+919 GKPSKGPALFA

-950 LGQIGGIMNAERIAM
+950 LGQIGGIMDAERIAM
-965 SILRPNTEIS
+965 SILRPNEEIS

-1001 QIEMRDIAGKVTTL
+1001 RIEMRDIAGKVTTL

-1047 VHFLAAQK
+1047 VHFLADQK
-1055 Q
+1055 N

>member
-1 MDWKIIAW
+1 MNLKLLKIVNAFCAFMVSLLFLNFAEARKVTLGVKPGLHFDPNVLHVQPGEDVELTFENSDMMMHNFVLVQSGARMEIVEAAIALGA
-9 KYKSMYRFKAYFN
+9 KGPELHYVPDSNKVIAATPVVMPKKKSTIRFKAPLKEG
-22 RVIMKYFSQILVF
+22 KYPYVCTFPGHGFLMHGILFVS
-35 ALATVFAKAAD
+35 
-46 NQKKGYTPHVVVPEE
+46 KKEPKELSAGPKTNPASPVSVPEE
-61 LEATLFSPNTLTPCV
+61 LESTLFSPNTVTPCV

-87 YAGVDQIGSLGK
+87 FAGIDQIGSLGK

-104 KIIRLIDAD
+104 RIIRLVDED
-113 HDGISEAHTVYAVID
+113 HDGISDYRTEYALID

-136 ADKLYVL
+136 GDKLYVL
-143 HTKWGEGKKFEGMFL
+143 HAKWGRGTQFEGMFL
-158 SVLEDKDGDGKAD
+158 SVLEDKDGDGVAD
-171 GPPKHLVKEISSR
+171 GPPKHLVKEISTR

-221 TDGTKLTMYGG
+221 TDGKKLTMYGG
-232 GVIRVRPDGTELESY
+232 GIIRVRPDGTELETYAS
-247 VHGLRNIYDVAID
+247 GLRNIYDVAID
-260 PFMNLFTRGNTN
+260 PFMNVFTRGNTN

-279 RFIHEIQSGEY
+279 RFIHEVQSGEY

-312 GSGTGAMFFDEP
+312 GSGTGAMFFEEP

-389 FSGGTGGYVAR
+389 FKGGTGGYVAR
-400 VVPKGWQYKAFPDL
+400 VVPKGWKYKEFPNL
-414 QKRNAVDLANLLTT
+414 QKRNPVDLANLLST

-456 DKRLSRK
+456 DKRLAPR

-503 RKTELDDISQAPFTK
+503 RKTQLEGIPQAPFAK
-518 ALKNKDPRVQ
+518 ALKNKNPRVQ

-537 IGDKSAAKALL
+537 LGDKSAAAALL
-548 AVSNP
+548 SVSNP
-553 PQVDPL
+553 PSVDPL
-559 PGFQPPPDEKGGDGS
+559 PAFAAPPKQESGS
-574 VHQSPTIELA
+574 QDVHQSPLIDGNK
-584 SVHKFDIDISGW
+584 VHTFDVDVSAW
-596 KELYLTLGDGGNG
+596 KELYLTIGHGGNG
-609 TGSDH
+609 DGNDH
-614 GAWFDPIL
+614 GGWFEPTL
-622 VKKDGSTVKLTD
+622 LKKDGTSVKLTEI
-634 VKWSKATQGWGK
+634 KWSNATQGWGK

-655 TKLAR
+655 AKLGRAD
-660 KDGKAMSAGI
+660 KKKMAFGI
-670 GTHSIGVIT
+670 GSHAVSVIS
-679 YKKLPGDFARFQC
+679 YKKLPADVVRFKC
-692 TAGLASTDHGGRV
+692 VAGLASTHRGGRV
-705 RFYVSSTPIKKFA
+705 RFYVSNKVIKKFA
-718 SSGKQKVAEGPH
+718 GGGKKQIAEGPH
-730 ATPNSAT
+730 ATPNSAS

-743 RQALVALEAGPACVD
+743 RQALVALAAGSACVD

-786 RFEDTLE
+786 RFEETLE
-793 SDTKQRIARSLVRLA
+793 SETKQRIARSLVRLA
-808 NMEKPY
+808 NKEKPY
-814 EGETWWSTRP
+814 KGDTWWSTRP

-830 YYPTAWEKTEEI
+830 YYPTAWEKTDSI
-842 TKTLVQAA
+842 NQALVKAA
-850 KQSDTATRFV
+850 KAGDPATRFV
-860 IAELAKKDRVQ
+860 ISELAKKDRAE
-871 IPGLPKADDPVLASV
+871 IPGLPK
-886 SEPTVDL
+886 
-893 DKIMKKQGQVGKM
+893 
-906 SVEDL
+906 
-911 TIALDKIK
+911 
-919 GKPGQGPALFA
+919 
-930 SQGCVACHALKK
+930 
-942 DEVQKGPY
+942 
-950 LGQIGGIMNAERIAM
+950 
-965 SILRPNTEIS
+965 
-975 QGFKTVSITT
+975 
-985 KKGDGYV
+985 GD
-992 GFVTNRLSD
+992 
-1001 QIEMRDIAGKVTTL
+1001 
-1015 KPSDIASET
+1015 
-1024 LLPIS
+1024 
-1029 MMPAGLANGMSLE
+1029 
-1042 DFASL
+1042 
-1047 VHFLAAQK
+1047 
-1055 Q
+1055 

>member
-1 MDWKIIAW
+1 
-9 KYKSMYRFKAYFN
+9 MYRFYAYFN
-22 RVIMKYFSQILVF
+22 PIIMKCLILTIVL
-35 ALATVFAKAAD
+35 ALTSVLATAAD
-46 NQKKGYTPHVVVPEE
+46 KQKKGYTPHVVVPEE

-76 ACIGVAPTGEV
+76 ACIGVAPTGAV

-104 KIIRLIDAD
+104 KIIRLIDED
-113 HDGISEAHTVYAVID
+113 HDGIHDSHTVYAVID

-136 ADKLYVL
+136 GDKLYVL
-143 HTKWGEGKKFEGMFL
+143 HTKWGEGTQFDGMFL
-158 SVLEDKDGDGKAD
+158 SVLEDKNGDGIAD
-171 GPPKHLVKEISSR
+171 GPPKHLVKEISTR

-221 TDGTKLTMYGG
+221 TDGKKLTMYGG
-232 GVIRVRPDGTELESY
+232 GIIRVRPDGTELETY
-247 VHGLRNIYDVAID
+247 ATGLRNIYDVAID
-260 PFMNLFTRGNTN
+260 PFMNVFTRGNTN

-279 RFIHEIQSGEY
+279 RFIHEIQTGEY
-290 GYPKLFKR
+290 GYPRLFKR

-312 GSGTGAMFFDEP
+312 GSGTGAMFFEEP
-324 GWPKKYNDVP
+324 GWPEKYNDVP

-340 RGQLFIHRVTPDG
+340 RGQLFIHRVKPDG
-353 PSFTQEQENFIKC
+353 SSFTQEQENFIKC

-374 DGSGRLFIGSWSNSG
+374 DGSGRLFIGSWSSSG
-389 FSGGTGGYVAR
+389 FKGGTAGYVAR
-400 VVPKGWQYKAFPDL
+400 VVPKGWKYKAFPDL
-414 QKRNAVDLANLLTT
+414 RKRNPVDLANLLST

-433 RLHAQQEILRR
+433 RLHAQQEILQR

-456 DKRLSRK
+456 DKRLAPRA
-463 SRVAAI
+463 RVAAI
-469 FTLKQLLGTKS
+469 YTLKQLLGTKS
-480 HKDLLKLIDDP
+480 HKHLLKLVDDP

-503 RKTELDDISQAPFTK
+503 RKTEMDGVPQAPFAK
-518 ALKNKDPRVQ
+518 ALKNKNPRVQ
-528 VAAAVALGR
+528 VAAAIALGR
-537 IGDKSAAKALL
+537 LGDKSAAKALL
-548 AVSNP
+548 GVSNP
-553 PQVDPL
+553 PVIDPL
-559 PGFQPPPDEKGGDGS
+559 PGFQPPSEEKNGNDS
-574 VHQSPTIELA
+574 VHQSPIIERTI
-584 SVHKFDIDISGW
+584 VHKFDLDVSGW

-634 VKWSKATQGWGK
+634 IKWSKATQGWGK
-646 TGVGISPTG
+646 TRIGFSATG
-655 TKLAR
+655 AKLAR
-660 KDGKAMSAGI
+660 KDGKPMTAGI
-670 GTHSIGVIT
+670 GTHSIGSIS
-679 YKKLPGDFARFQC
+679 YKKLPADVIRFKC
-692 TAGLASTDHGGRV
+692 TAGLASTDHGGKV
-705 RFYVSSTPIKKFA
+705 RFYVSEKPIKKFA
-718 SSGKQKVAEGPH
+718 GGGKKQIAEGPH
-730 ATPNSAT
+730 ATPNAAS

-743 RQALVALEAGPACVD
+743 RHALVALEAGPACVD

-786 RFEDTLE
+786 RFEETLE
-793 SDTKQRIARSLVRLA
+793 SDTRQRIARSLVRLA
-808 NMEKPY
+808 NKEKPY
-814 EGETWWSTRP
+814 RGDTWWSTRP

-830 YYPTAWEKTEEI
+830 YYPTAWEKTEDI
-842 TKTLVQAA
+842 TKSLVQAA
-850 KQSDTATRFV
+850 KQGDAATRFV
-860 IAELAKKDRVQ
+860 IAELAKMDRVE
-871 IPGLPKADDPVLASV
+871 IPGLPKADDPVLASAT
-886 SEPTVDL
+886 EPAVDL
-893 DKIMKKQGQVGKM
+893 DKIMKKKGQVGKM

-911 TIALDKIK
+911 TLALDKIK
-919 GKPGQGPALFA
+919 GKPSKGPALFA

-950 LGQIGGIMNAERIAM
+950 LGQIGGIMDAERIAM
-965 SILRPNTEIS
+965 SILRPNAEIS

-1001 QIEMRDIAGKVTTL
+1001 RIEMRDIAGKVTTL

-1047 VHFLAAQK
+1047 VHFLADQK
-1055 Q
+1055 N

>member
-1 MDWKIIAW
+1 M
-9 KYKSMYRFKAYFN
+9 KSFIHAT
-22 RVIMKYFSQILVF
+22 IL
-35 ALATVFAKAAD
+35 ALTSTLLTAVDK
-46 NQKKGYTPHVVVPEE
+46 QKKGHAPEVVVPEE

-104 KIIRLIDAD
+104 KIIRLIDED
-113 HDGISEAHTVYAVID
+113 HDGIHDSHTVYAVID

-136 ADKLYVL
+136 GDKLYVL
-143 HTKWGEGKKFEGMFL
+143 HTKWGEGTQFDGMFL
-158 SVLEDKDGDGKAD
+158 SVLEDKNGDGLAD
-171 GPPKHLVKEISSR
+171 GPPKHLVKEISTR

-221 TDGTKLTMYGG
+221 TDGKKLTMYGG
-232 GVIRVRPDGTELESY
+232 GIIRVRPDGTELETY
-247 VHGLRNIYDVAID
+247 ATGLRNIYDVAID
-260 PFMNLFTRGNTN
+260 PFMNVFTRGNTN

-279 RFIHEIQSGEY
+279 RFIHEIQTGEY
-290 GYPKLFKR
+290 GYPRLFKR

-312 GSGTGAMFFDEP
+312 GSGTGAMFFEEP
-324 GWPKKYNDVP
+324 GWPEKYNDVP

-374 DGSGRLFIGSWSNSG
+374 DGSGRLFIGSWSKSG
-389 FSGGTGGYVAR
+389 FKGGTAGYVAR
-400 VVPKGWQYKAFPDL
+400 VVPKGWKYKAFPNL
-414 QKRNAVDLANLLTT
+414 QKRNSVDLANLLST

-456 DKRLSRK
+456 DTRLAPRV
-463 SRVAAI
+463 RVAAI
-469 FTLKQLLGTKS
+469 YTLKQLLGTKS
-480 HKDLLKLIDDP
+480 HQHLLKLVDDP

-503 RKTELDDISQAPFTK
+503 RKTEMDGVPQAPFAK
-518 ALKNKDPRVQ
+518 ALKNKNPRVQ
-528 VAAAVALGR
+528 VAAAIALGR
-537 IGDKSAAKALL
+537 LGDKSAAKALL
-548 AVSNP
+548 GVSNP
-553 PQVDPL
+553 PVTDPL
-559 PGFQPPPDEKGGDGS
+559 PSFQLPPEEKSGNDS
-574 VHQSPTIELA
+574 VHQSPIIERT
-584 SVHKFDIDISGW
+584 SVHKFDLDVSGW

-622 VKKDGSTVKLTD
+622 VKKDGSTIKLTD
-634 VKWSKATQGWGK
+634 LKWSKATQGWGK
-646 TGVGISPTG
+646 TRIGFSATG
-655 TKLAR
+655 AKLAR
-660 KDGKAMSAGI
+660 KDGKHMTAGI
-670 GTHSIGVIT
+670 GTHSIGSIR
-679 YKKLPGDFARFQC
+679 YKKLPAEVVRFKC
-692 TAGLASTDHGGRV
+692 TAGLASTDHGGKV
-705 RFYVSSTPIKKFA
+705 RFYVSDKPIKKFA
-718 SSGKQKVAEGPH
+718 GGGKKQIAEGPH
-730 ATPNSAT
+730 ATPNAAS

-743 RQALVALEAGPACVD
+743 RHALVALEAGPACVD

-786 RFEDTLE
+786 RFEETLE
-793 SDTKQRIARSLVRLA
+793 SDTRQRIARSLVRLA
-808 NMEKPY
+808 NLEKPY
-814 EGETWWSTRP
+814 QGDTWWSTRP

-830 YYPTAWEKTEEI
+830 YYPTAWEKTEDI
-842 TKTLVQAA
+842 TKSLVQAA
-850 KQSDTATRFV
+850 KKGDAATRFV
-860 IAELAKKDRVQ
+860 IAELAKKDRVE
-871 IPGLPKADDPVLASV
+871 IPGLPKADDPVIATV

-911 TIALDKIK
+911 TLALDKIK
-919 GKPGQGPALFA
+919 GKPSKGPALFA

-950 LGQIGGIMNAERIAM
+950 LGQIGGIMDAERIAM
-965 SILRPNTEIS
+965 SILRPNEEIS

-1001 QIEMRDIAGKVTTL
+1001 RIEMRDIAGKVTTL

-1047 VHFLAAQK
+1047 VHFLADQK
-1055 Q
+1055 N

>member
-1 MDWKIIAW
+1 M
-9 KYKSMYRFKAYFN
+9 KSFIHAT
-22 RVIMKYFSQILVF
+22 IL
-35 ALATVFAKAAD
+35 ALTSTLLTAVDK
-46 NQKKGYTPHVVVPEE
+46 QKKGHAPDVVVPEE

-104 KIIRLIDAD
+104 KIIRLIDED
-113 HDGISEAHTVYAVID
+113 HDGIHDSHTVYAVID

-136 ADKLYVL
+136 GDKLYVL
-143 HTKWGEGKKFEGMFL
+143 HTKWGEGTQFDGMFL
-158 SVLEDKDGDGKAD
+158 SVLEDKDGDGLAD
-171 GPPKHLVKEISSR
+171 GPPKHLVKEISTR

-221 TDGTKLTMYGG
+221 TDGKKLTMYGG
-232 GVIRVRPDGTELESY
+232 GIIRVRPDGTELETY
-247 VHGLRNIYDVAID
+247 ATGLRNIYDVAID
-260 PFMNLFTRGNTN
+260 PFMNVFTRGNTN

-279 RFIHEIQSGEY
+279 RFIHEIQTGEY
-290 GYPKLFKR
+290 GYPRLFKR

-312 GSGTGAMFFDEP
+312 GSGTGAMFFEEP
-324 GWPKKYNDVP
+324 GWPEKYNDVP

-374 DGSGRLFIGSWSNSG
+374 DGSGRLFLGSWSKSG
-389 FSGGTGGYVAR
+389 FKGGTAGYVAR
-400 VVPKGWQYKAFPDL
+400 VVPKGWKYKAFPNL
-414 QKRNAVDLANLLTT
+414 QKRNSVDLANLLST

-456 DKRLSRK
+456 DTRLAPRV
-463 SRVAAI
+463 RVAAI
-469 FTLKQLLGTKS
+469 YTLKQLLGTKS
-480 HKDLLKLIDDP
+480 HKHLLKLVDDP

-503 RKTELDDISQAPFTK
+503 RKTEMDEVLQAPFVK
-518 ALKNKDPRVQ
+518 ALKNKNPRVQ
-528 VAAAVALGR
+528 VAAAIALGR
-537 IGDKSAAKALL
+537 LGDKSAAKALL
-548 AVSNP
+548 GVSNP
-553 PQVDPL
+553 PVIDPL
-559 PGFQPPPDEKGGDGS
+559 PGFQPSPEEKSKNDS
-574 VHQSPTIELA
+574 VHQSPIIEGS
-584 SVHKFDIDISGW
+584 SVHKFDLDVSGW

-622 VKKDGSTVKLTD
+622 VKKDGSTIKLTD
-634 VKWSKATQGWGK
+634 LKWSKATQGWGK
-646 TGVGISPTG
+646 TRIGFSATG
-655 TKLAR
+655 AKLAR
-660 KDGKAMSAGI
+660 KDGQAMTAGI
-670 GTHSIGVIT
+670 GTHSIGSIS
-679 YKKLPGDFARFQC
+679 YKKLPANVVRFKC
-692 TAGLASTDHGGRV
+692 TAGLASTDHGGKV
-705 RFYVSSTPIKKFA
+705 RFYVSDKPIKKFA
-718 SSGKQKVAEGPH
+718 GGGNKQIAEGPH
-730 ATPNSAT
+730 ATPNATT

-743 RQALVALEAGPACVD
+743 RHALVALEAGAACVD

-786 RFEDTLE
+786 RFEETLE
-793 SDTKQRIARSLVRLA
+793 SDTRQRIARSLVRLA
-808 NMEKPY
+808 NLEKPY
-814 EGETWWSTRP
+814 QGDTWWSTRP

-830 YYPTAWEKTEEI
+830 YYPTAWEKTEAI
-842 TKTLVQAA
+842 TKSLVQAA
-850 KQSDTATRFV
+850 KQGDAATRFV
-860 IAELAKKDRVQ
+860 IAELAKKDRVE
-871 IPGLPKADDPVLASV
+871 IPGLPKADDPVIATV

-893 DKIMKKQGQVGKM
+893 DKIMNKQGQVGKM

-911 TIALDKIK
+911 TLALDKIK
-919 GKPGQGPALFA
+919 GKPSKGPALFA

-950 LGQIGGIMNAERIAM
+950 LGQIGGIMDAERIAM
-965 SILRPNTEIS
+965 SILRPNEEIS

-1001 QIEMRDIAGKVTTL
+1001 RIEMRDIAGKVTTL

-1047 VHFLAAQK
+1047 VHFLADQK
-1055 Q
+1055 N